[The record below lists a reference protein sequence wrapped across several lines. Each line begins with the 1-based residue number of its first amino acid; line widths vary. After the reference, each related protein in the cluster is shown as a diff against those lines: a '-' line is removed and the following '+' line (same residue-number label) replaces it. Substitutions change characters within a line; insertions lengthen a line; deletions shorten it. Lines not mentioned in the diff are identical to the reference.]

1 MDFPLGRLRLAPRRT
16 GALTLM
22 EKRLDSTTPT
32 PAPVQAPAPVQDLAV
47 PGADLPPDP
56 FRSARQTEGVLA
68 CEFQGSVIPMILRHA
83 EVRQAAKEWQIY
95 SSDAPFRV
103 PIPSEEDVR
112 TMRQIPVETD
122 PPDHTEYR
130 EIVEPFFR
138 RPKEPEMISQ
148 VEQLIDQAITD
159 ALSRES
165 AEIVRSFALP
175 IQSRALALLLK
186 VPMVEAETWIGWGI
200 HVFRDGGDG
209 QKKGAAL
216 ERYLH
221 AQLDRAEAAPG
232 ADFFSALTQARFRG
246 RPLTREEMMGYANLT
261 FAGGRDTIIHSI
273 STVIAYLG
281 RHPEA
286 LEYFRGEP
294 NRAVYAAEEFFRVLT
309 PLTHIARTCP
319 VETKVHGIAVP
330 AGERV
335 SLCWASANRDETVFE
350 APDQIRL
357 DRKPNPHL
365 AFGAGPHIC
374 LGAPHARL
382 ITRTLIQKCAERL
395 SAVTI
400 LAGHERFENEARYQ
414 RAVGWDALTVRL
426 TPR

>member
-1 MDFPLGRLRLAPRRT
+1 
-16 GALTLM
+16 
-22 EKRLDSTTPT
+22 
-32 PAPVQAPAPVQDLAV
+32 
-47 PGADLPPDP
+47 
-56 FRSARQTEGVLA
+56 
-68 CEFQGSVIPMILRHA
+68 MIA
-83 EVRQAAKEWQIY
+83 
-95 SSDAPFRV
+95 
-103 PIPSEEDVR
+103 
-112 TMRQIPVETD
+112 
-122 PPDHTEYR
+122 
-130 EIVEPFFR
+130 
-138 RPKEPEMISQ
+138 Q
-148 VEQLIDQAITD
+148 VERLIDEAITD
-159 ALSRES
+159 AVARDSV
-165 AEIVRSFALP
+165 EIVRNFALP
-175 IQSRALALLLK
+175 IQSRALALLLN
-186 VPMVEAETWIGWGI
+186 VPLSEADTWIGWGI

-216 ERYLH
+216 EQYLN
-221 AQLDRAEAAPG
+221 AQLDRAQSRPG

-246 RPLTREEMMGYANLT
+246 RPLTREEQMGYANLT

-286 LEYFRGEP
+286 LGYFRGDAS
-294 NRAVYAAEEFFRVLT
+294 RAVYASEEFFRVLT

-319 VETKVHGIAVP
+319 VDSTVHGIGVP

-350 APDQIRL
+350 GPDEIRL

-395 SAVTI
+395 GGVTI
-400 LAGHERFENEARYQ
+400 VSGQERFENEARYR

-426 TPR
+426 MARQTGQGDS